1 MEKCET
7 TQEYLVNKRE
17 IFMLSTA
24 STLLYL
30 CYHMLYEV
38 IIMSSDQR
46 IQVNVRLKKD
56 TNNKLDEIV
65 EYYQEN
71 TKFGRVYK
79 GDVLTDII
87 EKSYDIML
95 KQKKMGKKM

>member
-1 MEKCET
+1 
-7 TQEYLVNKRE
+7 
-17 IFMLSTA
+17 
-24 STLLYL
+24 
-30 CYHMLYEV
+30 
-38 IIMSSDQR
+38 MSSDQR